1 MGATA
6 GDGQGLQ
13 GRVDAIFGTADARGT
28 VAGTPFSPFRHADVA
43 KSEELEDAL
52 ADALVAGGMD
62 GVVAQAERF
71 AADPEAPTGAVKHA
85 LKTFITHTPA
95 AAAELRL
102 PTAAA
107 RTTVPAREAHLELA
121 SGHPTL
127 PAPNPLTEPPAE
139 RALDRYR
146 PDPFANDHHGH
157 WHVVYPTG
165 GVRLPGGTRRTQ
177 PRQGELFLYVHQ
189 QMLAR
194 YDTERAIAGL
204 RPVVPFRPP
213 YDEPIPEGYGLTG
226 YVTRPPGDRLQS
238 ILEGPTLTDIRG
250 AHQQLDAAARGG
262 LLVTDD
268 GRDVALDE
276 PLLGAATEQS
286 YFFPDGARRPLP
298 VLGAFPNLHGNGHVL
313 TALVEP
319 DPRPEEEQWFGAIL
333 HTEAAIC
340 DPFFYRWHR
349 HIDNLGA
356 TFQDTQPPNDFAAH
370 AAEVRLGK
378 GAATDLALCFTSRI
392 PGADAAGFDF
402 AAWGRA
408 TLGDDLAGQHPART
422 DELLTRFVESEI
434 VLPHTNQFWTR
445 HGLLR
450 DVVHLEHE
458 PFTCFLRA
466 ENPRATEQ
474 DVTVRLF
481 LCLAEHVEERRMWI
495 ELDKFRA
502 TLAPGVNVVAQPD
515 ARSSV
520 IKRRGLEAPGAE
532 GGEGWDPVAYC
543 DCGWPYTLLLPSGA
557 SSADGTSFVLM
568 AALTDWSW
576 DRANDEA
583 RTCGSMSFCGAQ
595 DKYPDR
601 QAMGYPFNRPFDG
614 GVVSAIDATPSMTR
628 RDLTIRCENP
638 APGRA

>member
-28 VAGTPFSPFRHADVA
+28 SAEVPFSPFIRADVA
-43 KSEELEDAL
+43 KSGELSDAL
-52 ADALVAGGMD
+52 AEALERDGVAGA
-62 GVVAQAERF
+62 VAQAERF
-71 AADPEAPTGAVKHA
+71 VADPDAPTGAVKHA

-95 AAAELRL
+95 VAAELRL
-102 PTAAA
+102 PTAVA
-107 RTTVPAREAHLELA
+107 RRTVPARDTHRELA
-121 SGHPTL
+121 TGHPSL
-127 PAPNPLTEPPAE
+127 PAPNPLTQPPAE
-139 RALDRYR
+139 RALDWYR
-146 PDPFANDHHGH
+146 QDPFANDHHGH
-157 WHVVYPTG
+157 WHDVYPTD
-165 GVRLPGGTRRTQ
+165 GVRLPDGTRRTQ
-177 PRQGELFLYVHQ
+177 PRQGELFLYMHQ

-226 YVTRPPGDRLQS
+226 YVTRPPGDRLRGIPRRLPLDQ
-238 ILEGPTLTDIRG
+238 LRG
-250 AHQQLDAAARGG
+250 AHQQLEAAAASGR
-262 LLVTDD
+262 LTADD
-268 GRDVALDE
+268 GRELALDE
-276 PLLGAATEQS
+276 SLLGAATEQS
-286 YFFPDGARRPLP
+286 SYFPDDDADEVPLMR
-298 VLGAFPNLHGNGHVL
+298 GIRNLHGNGHVL
-313 TALVEP
+313 AAIVEP
-319 DPRPEEEQWFGAIL
+319 DPRPQEQQWFGAIL
-333 HTEAAIC
+333 HVETAIC

-349 HIDNLGA
+349 HIDDLGA
-356 TFQDTQPPNDFAAH
+356 DFQKTQPPNDFSVH
-370 AAEVRLGK
+370 AAEVRLRGE
-378 GAATDLALCFTSRI
+378 ADLALCLTNGI
-392 PGADAAGFDF
+392 PGADAADFDF

-422 DELLTRFVESEI
+422 DQLRTRFVESEI
-434 VLPHTNQFWTR
+434 VLPHTNRFWTR

-458 PFTCFLRA
+458 PFTAFLRV
-466 ENPRATEQ
+466 ENPRASVQ

-481 LCLAEHVEERRMWI
+481 LCHAEHVEERRMWI

-520 IKRRGLEAPGAE
+520 IKRRGLEAPGAV
-532 GGEGWDPVAYC
+532 GPADSWDEVAYC

-557 SSADGTSFVLM
+557 SNAAGTEFVLM
-568 AALTDWSW
+568 AALTDWDW

-595 DKYPDR
+595 DKYPDL
-601 QAMGYPFNRPFDG
+601 QAMGYPFNRPFAG
-614 GVVSAIDATPSMTR
+614 GLVSAIDAAPSMTR